1 MSEVSGRSGA
11 ATSDAP
17 SKPLKTDVMAPN
29 VWPQPVPTLR
39 STDVR
44 PEKKKTCAHV
54 RKRHVVSATADD
66 TARLGMNFQ

>member
-39 STDVR
+39 STDVC
-44 PEKKKTCAHV
+44 PENKKKRAHMCESDMSFQLQLTT
-54 RKRHVVSATADD
+54 RHA
-66 TARLGMNFQ
+66 